1 MRRHTLLGG
10 LATLGLLLAVG
21 SGAAE
26 PEGTRVVARVNQVD
40 ITYADLKL
48 RVEVMEQE
56 RGPMPTERYGDILR
70 ALVREEILAQ
80 AVDRDGLEKEP
91 AMRRRVE
98 LARRQVLI
106 EELLRR
112 RVAARSQLSDEEL
125 RKAYEENKPLFTTE
139 GVAVSHILVKTEAEA
154 QEIRKALDQGKPFA
168 EIAKAASLDAGSAE
182 SGGDLGVVSQGQTE
196 PEFETAAFAL
206 KAGELS
212 APVKTQYGYHIL
224 KGGAHSTTLQPFE
237 EAKPKLQEML
247 GRQRQRDALIATMAE
262 LEKQSQVELFEDRL
276 K

>member
-1 MRRHTLLGG
+1 MRRHTVLGG
-10 LATLGLLLAVG
+10 LAALGLLLAVG

-26 PEGTRVVARVNQVD
+26 PEGARVVARVNEAD

-56 RGPMPTERYGDILR
+56 RGPMSTDRYGDILR

-80 AVDRDGLEKEP
+80 AADREGLEKEP
-91 AMRRRVE
+91 TMRRRVE

-112 RVAARSQLSDEEL
+112 RVAAKSQLSDEEL

-154 QEIRKALDQGKPFA
+154 QEIRKVLVEGKPFA

-212 APVKTQYGYHIL
+212 EPVKTQYGYHIL
-224 KGGAHSTTLQPFE
+224 KGGVHSTTLQPFE

-247 GRQRQRDALIATMAE
+247 GRQRQRDALMATMTE
-262 LEKQSQVELFEDRL
+262 LEKQSRVEIFEDRL